1 MGGFLRIIKGFAKH
15 QPPTCLQFVMNTM
28 TDSAVLPFAKAPV
41 HVIESDG
48 GDFKP
53 LTRDEAQ
60 KFRLA
65 NPSTSPWAVLA
76 GQLVVGL
83 LAALVAWLLTGNQSA
98 GWSVLY
104 GALAVVMPGA
114 LFARGLMSQFSSINA
129 MTAGFGFFVWEAT
142 KIASSVGMLFAAPR
156 LVPDLDWLAMLIG
169 LIVTLKVYWVAL
181 LMRPKQKTN

>member
-1 MGGFLRIIKGFAKH
+1 
-15 QPPTCLQFVMNTM
+15 M
-28 TDSAVLPFAKAPV
+28 TNSTVSTTASAWTVAA
-41 HVIESDG
+41 ED
-48 GDFKP
+48 GDFKR

-60 KFRLA
+60 KLRLA
-65 NPSTSPWAVLA
+65 NPSTSPWVVLA
-76 GQLVVGL
+76 GQLLVGV
-83 LAALVAWLLTGNQSA
+83 LAAGAAWLLTGRQSA
-98 GWSVLY
+98 GWSSLY
-104 GALAVVMPGA
+104 GALAVVIPGA

-129 MTAGFGFFVWEAT
+129 MTAGFGFFVWEAI